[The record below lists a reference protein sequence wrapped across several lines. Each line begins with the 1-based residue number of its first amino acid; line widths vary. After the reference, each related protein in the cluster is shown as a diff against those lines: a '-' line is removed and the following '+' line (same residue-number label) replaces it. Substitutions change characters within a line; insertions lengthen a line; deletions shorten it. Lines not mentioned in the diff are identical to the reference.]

1 MGDFV
6 TVEQWQAARVEDR
19 VQMREI
25 AESVVA
31 GAAVAQEQRW
41 AAIKDDLRATV
52 TLAVSEGNKGV
63 EARLSSTETVLH
75 VLQQDIYGDPAQR
88 SGNPSLFERLDTFE
102 AAFERKTDE
111 LAVLISGHD
120 VRIQKYER
128 YEQLAVKAVRAGA
141 NFAQIVLKGRIA
153 LALKS
158 FIALLLTALPW
169 LGGIAALIVTA
180 IARFS

>member
-19 VQMREI
+19 VLMREI

-41 AAIKDDLRATV
+41 VAIKDDLRATV
-52 TLAVSEGNKGV
+52 TLAVSDGLKGI
-63 EARLSSTETVLH
+63 EARVNSTEGIVR
-75 VLQQDIYGDPAQR
+75 VLQQDMYGDPTQR

-111 LAVLISGHD
+111 LAVLINGQD

-128 YEQLAVKAVRAGA
+128 YEKLAVQAVRAGA
-141 NFAQIVLKGRIA
+141 NLAQIVLKGRAAMFI
-153 LALKS
+153 KS
-158 FIALLLTALPW
+158 FIALVLTALPW
-169 LGGIAALIVTA
+169 VGGIVALIATA